1 MIDPKTG
8 VCSDE
13 SFKEV
18 LSKAEK
24 GCLPCLVGYTFSMAQ
39 ASEFKAAVIR
49 AQDRYFRGS
58 VDAHTIDPG
67 MS

>member
-18 LSKAEK
+18 LSKVEK
-24 GCLPCLVGYTFSMAQ
+24 GYLPCLVGYTFSMAQ
-39 ASEFKAAVIR
+39 AAEFKEAVTR
-49 AQDRYFRGS
+49 AQDMYFKGV
-58 VDAHTIDPG
+58 VDAHTIRA
-67 MS
+67 S

>member
-18 LSKAEK
+18 LSKVEK
-24 GCLPCLVGYTFSMAQ
+24 GCLPCLVGYTFSLVQ
-39 ASEFKAAVIR
+39 AAEFKAAVIR
-49 AQDRYFRGS
+49 AQDMYFRGV
-58 VDAHTIDPG
+58 VDAHTINPG
-67 MS
+67 AF